1 MIDTT
6 STLADYEKDLCA
18 IESSVTQAR
27 AKLAKF
33 HALNREMAIV
43 QEEALDL
50 ETSTK
55 KEINAI
61 KKDLKVLND
70 ASITSKLLERC
81 ETIETEM
88 EDVRRI
94 RPLTGSLFLRFFLGR
109 VNVRVFND
117 RYVILFIVFLFYR
130 MKQTSELTNSI
141 FFFVFFLH
149 LSINTILQHTV
160 IATNYVLNTTNLKIV
175 QQLYTY
181 CSR

>member
-70 ASITSKLLERC
+70 ASITSNLLERC

-117 RYVILFIVFLFYR
+117 RYVILIYCIFVL
-130 MKQTSELTNSI
+130 QNETN
-141 FFFVFFLH
+141 V
-149 LSINTILQHTV
+149 
-160 IATNYVLNTTNLKIV
+160 
-175 QQLYTY
+175 
-181 CSR
+181 

>member
-70 ASITSKLLERC
+70 ASITSNLLERC

-117 RYVILFIVFLFYR
+117 RYVILIFI
-130 MKQTSELTNSI
+130 
-141 FFFVFFLH
+141 FV
-149 LSINTILQHTV
+149 
-160 IATNYVLNTTNLKIV
+160 
-175 QQLYTY
+175 
-181 CSR
+181 